1 MENTEHNLL
10 EEPAVILVPA
20 SVAKRLLNYFIDV
33 FIFSFLV
40 SFLLMAVAPVYPL
53 MNKIMQKQPL
63 DLSDQFAIWF
73 VYGLFMS
80 IMESLLKGKSIGKYI
95 TGTRAVDENGLPVSS
110 QTAFLRGLIRFIPFE
125 QISAINIGFN
135 PFGLLPPNPWH
146 DRWSKSI
153 VIDEGKSLLP
163 KN

>member
-10 EEPAVILVPA
+10 EEPAIKLVPA

-33 FIFSFLV
+33 FVFSFLV

-80 IMESLLKGKSIGKYI
+80 IMESLLKGKTIGKYI
-95 TGTRAVDENGLPVSS
+95 TGTRAVDENGFPVNS
-110 QTAFLRGLIRFIPFE
+110 QTAFLRGIIRFIPFE

-135 PFGLLPPNPWH
+135 PFGLLPPYPWH
-146 DRWSKSI
+146 DRWSNSV

>member
-1 MENTEHNLL
+1 MENTTLQL
-10 EEPAVILVPA
+10 QEEPAVNLVPA

-63 DLSDQFAIWF
+63 DLGDQLAVWF
-73 VYGLFMS
+73 VYALYMS
-80 IMESLLKGKSIGKYI
+80 VMESLLKGKTIGKYI
-95 TGTRAVDENGLPVSS
+95 TGTRAVDEHGLPVKSE
-110 QTAFLRGLIRFIPFE
+110 TAFLRGLIRFIPFE
-125 QISAINIGFN
+125 QVSAFNIGFN

-153 VIDEGKSLLP
+153 VVDEGKSLLP
-163 KN
+163 KR

>member
-10 EEPAVILVPA
+10 EEPAINLVPA

-33 FIFSFLV
+33 FVFSFLV

-80 IMESLLKGKSIGKYI
+80 IMESLLKGKTIGKYI
-95 TGTRAVDENGLPVSS
+95 TGTRAVDENGFPVNS
-110 QTAFLRGLIRFIPFE
+110 QTAFLRGIIRFIPFE

-135 PFGLLPPNPWH
+135 PFGLLPPYPWH